1 MKLSPLKGVLIHIIY
16 WSCVAILTVISTAIG
31 ILESILYS
39 KGAFM
44 YLVRVFWSFWDPLPL
59 YSKDTSLHEVR
70 ENCKKIKLHKT
81 VWISTVFTFQ
91 KN

>member
-1 MKLSPLKGVLIHIIY
+1 
-16 WSCVAILTVISTAIG
+16 VAILTVISTAIG

-44 YLVRVFWSFWDPLPL
+44 YLVRVFWKD

-70 ENCKKIKLHKT
+70 ENCKKNKVPQIGMDFNSFHIPEKLK
-81 VWISTVFTFQ
+81 
-91 KN
+91 KL